1 MDIMVSQFLSGG
13 YSYSID
19 NLTLFIATKLLREN
33 SLRWDMKLNK
43 IKGSISWFV
52 QQRQLINRV
61 AQWWSCVPLGST
73 QLIFSK

>member
-1 MDIMVSQFLSGG
+1 MEFYLPVILLTMDIMVSQFLSGG
-13 YSYSID
+13 YSYNID

-52 QQRQLINRV
+52 SAETAN
-61 AQWWSCVPLGST
+61 
-73 QLIFSK
+73 K